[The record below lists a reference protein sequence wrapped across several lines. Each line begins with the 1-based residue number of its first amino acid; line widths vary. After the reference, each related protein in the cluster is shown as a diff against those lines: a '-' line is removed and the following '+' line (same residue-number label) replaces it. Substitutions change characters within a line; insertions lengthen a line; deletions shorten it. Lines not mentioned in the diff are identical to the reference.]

1 MPILLD
7 KLLTALI
14 LPISITLVL
23 GFVAAAGLLSG
34 GRRIAGLTLILSL
47 GTLWVFST
55 PLTAQLLLASLE
67 RQYVSLDRS
76 TKADVAILLGGKR

>member
-1 MPILLD
+1 LPILLD

-14 LPISITLVL
+14 LPISVTLVL
-23 GFVAAAGLLSG
+23 GFVAAAGLLRG
-34 GRRIAGLTLILSL
+34 GRRGIAGLMLILSL

-67 RQYVSLDRS
+67 RQYVSF
-76 TKADVAILLGGKR
+76 GP